1 MGATDRTEVDP
12 SGGRVLEAAWRALAH
27 RTAVAGGCA
36 AAIVSLQNHVPLSTV
51 ALRGGAT
58 WFVVLVTARLGWFA
72 VVRALAIEARDDD
85 QEGDASGE
93 AQP

>member
-1 MGATDRTEVDP
+1 MDATDRTDVDSP
-12 SGGRVLEAAWRALAH
+12 RGRVLEAAWRALSH
-27 RTAVAGGCA
+27 RTAVAGACA
-36 AAIVSLQNHVPLSTV
+36 AAIVSLQNHVPLSTA

-72 VVRALAIEARDDD
+72 LVRALAIEARRDE

-93 AQP
+93 A